1 MYDFSE
7 VELAIFL
14 SNVVR
19 LFNDTLSA
27 IYGVIPLR
35 FFMAVVVFLVVV
47 ALLSR
52 MVRQGQ
58 KGRL

>member
-1 MYDFSE
+1 MYDFPE
-7 VELAIFL
+7 VELAVFL
-14 SNVVR
+14 SNVFY

-27 IYGVIPLR
+27 IYSISALR

-52 MVRQGQ
+52 MIRQGQ
-58 KGRL
+58 KGKL

>member
-7 VELAIFL
+7 VELAVFL
-14 SNVVR
+14 SNVVN
-19 LFNDTLSA
+19 LFNDILSA
-27 IYGVIPLR
+27 IYSISTLR
-35 FFMAVVVFLVVV
+35 FFMAAAVFLIVV

-58 KGRL
+58 KGKL

>member
-1 MYDFSE
+1 MYDFPE
-7 VELAIFL
+7 VELAVFL
-14 SNVVR
+14 SNVFH

-27 IYGVIPLR
+27 IYSISALR

-52 MVRQGQ
+52 MIRMD
-58 KGRL
+58 KRGRL

>member
-7 VELAIFL
+7 VELAVFL
-14 SNVVR
+14 SNVVN

-27 IYGVIPLR
+27 VYGVSALR
-35 FFMAVVVFLVVV
+35 FFMAAAVFLIVV

-58 KGRL
+58 KGHL

>member
-7 VELAIFL
+7 VELAVFL

-19 LFNDTLSA
+19 LFNDTLNAVYSVTA
-27 IYGVIPLR
+27 FR
-35 FFMAVVVFLVVV
+35 FFMAAAVFLIVT

-52 MVRQGQ
+52 MTRQGQ